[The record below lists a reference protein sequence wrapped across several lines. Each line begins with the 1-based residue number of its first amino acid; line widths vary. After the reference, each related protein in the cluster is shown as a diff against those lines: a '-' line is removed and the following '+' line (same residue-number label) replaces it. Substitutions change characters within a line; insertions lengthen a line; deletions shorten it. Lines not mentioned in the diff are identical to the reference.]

1 MNNKMML
8 LLLSV
13 FPILLLLFALELELF
28 ALAVLTQGSHSPKL
42 CISTICKIEQLL
54 TEMLRFS
61 HTACTHNQFPVKQL
75 ENIPEER
82 RNTSFSLLPLSDKM
96 RNRKSMHT
104 DSSTLAQACL
114 GYWRN
119 FLP

>member
-1 MNNKMML
+1 ML

-42 CISTICKIEQLL
+42 CISAICKIEQLL
-54 TEMLRFS
+54 TEMPRFS
-61 HTACTHNQFPVKQL
+61 HTACTYTHSQLPVKQL

-82 RNTSFSLLPLSDKM
+82 SNTGFSFSFLPSSDKM
-96 RNRKSMHT
+96 GNRKSMHS
-104 DSSTLAQACL
+104 DSSALAQA
-114 GYWRN
+114 
-119 FLP
+119 